1 MSATRAQILV
11 VHSCHAERSEAS
23 VGESNWKILHFVQD
37 DSLVQDNKGDGV
49 AAEKSTGPESSS
61 ANHSGT
67 EDLDYIFLADPQ

>member
-1 MSATRAQILV
+1 MTKV
-11 VHSCHAERSEAS
+11 
-23 VGESNWKILHFVQD
+23 VQD
-37 DSLVQDNKGDGV
+37 DKGDGE